1 VGIGSKNE
9 AGYWMRGCW
18 IFVQRFPYRLL
29 RDLRRGWRYNN
40 PNLDQLGLLEIR
52 YRDLDIFC
60 ADASIF
66 SVNIFLAKLTPAQ
79 RTHLYEL
86 LFNTLRGHLCLESRY
101 LDPVEQDKARTSAYS
116 WLNERWAFAPDEKLD
131 VGRYL
136 ILGKRPEYKGKPRT
150 DLVPGGPR
158 SRLLRN
164 IKTAPFW
171 RDSACANEV
180 EHWKDAEWIDLIET
194 LLESAKNFGY
204 VQRHPIDAKL
214 AGWRLNAAALD
225 WRLITGQPQADGPS
239 ANPYFRAL
247 YLSIADLL
255 RRPSHPLFDF
265 EAQEHTAQVD
275 APRRQLLEQRFRF
288 TDKDR
293 QDWKSNPAHEAPL
306 ERLPVMFCSPTMEL
320 GVDISALNT
329 VYLRNV
335 PPTPANYAQ
344 RSGRAG
350 RSGQQALV
358 ITYCAALS
366 PHDQWFFHHASEMVH
381 GVVRAPT
388 LDLSNRD
395 LIDSHLQAV
404 WLANTQVQLDDSIAP
419 MLDLD
424 QSGKPLQPSL
434 QEALCAPAVRQRAL
448 ASAQRVID
456 QLASELDGSRWFTQ
470 DYVRHVIDNAAQ
482 AFSGALQR
490 WRVLFDAT
498 RQQMDMADHIVKS
511 HTASH
516 TERQNAQRRYADAAR
531 QYAVLLKSGNSQNND
546 FYTYRYLAS
555 QGFLPG
561 YNFPRLPLMAWIPA
575 RGGQSASGK
584 DDEGSMVT
592 CASSGAGKQ
601 LRFELLQR
609 LAKDAQRHLILL
621 TATPHSGD
629 EAAFY
634 NLLSLLDPRFVA
646 LQGHMTASD
655 PLRQELA
662 RHFVQRR
669 RKDIAEWQAETDDGR
684 GFPRRMKTELTYQL
698 SGEWGAF
705 FDAVQSYC
713 RELAETIE
721 QREQQG
727 GARLIWYATLALLR
741 CVASSPAAA
750 VKALTTRLEV
760 SLLDDAMLGDDRLH
774 DGETDDLSVSDL
786 EPPAQLQDASRLQ
799 TLIDDAKRLSGK
811 AGDPKLAALIQ
822 HIAALVNDGYRPVV
836 FCRYVATA
844 HYVAEHLKTA
854 FPKAT
859 VEAVTGELT
868 PEERR
873 ERVDDMA
880 EGDPRILVA
889 TDCLS
894 EGINL
899 QHLFTAVVHYDLA
912 WNPTR
917 HEQREG
923 RVDRFGQKADD
934 VRCTMLYGQDNPV
947 DGFVLNVILR
957 KGEAIQKELGVLVP
971 LPEDEARI
979 NQALV
984 KAALMRRE
992 DHARAEPQQQ
1002 LLFDFSESEHI
1013 LAPLQAQW
1021 RDALEKAKAN
1031 RTVFAQRRIRPGEVL
1046 PEWHKQQQA
1055 LGTQADVQRFLQS
1068 ACVRLGSPLEAGHK
1082 QTKRFLPQHL
1092 PETLRLRLADE
1103 GIAAPLVIDFSELH
1117 RSHPL
1122 VGLLAEY
1129 LLEDALSGK
1138 APQAARCAATLTED
1152 VEVVTT
1158 LYLLRLRHQLSHVR
1172 RREPFQMMAEET
1184 VTLAVQGRTQ
1194 PRWLAD
1200 DATARL
1206 LECTPSGN
1214 LPADAVRREVR
1225 TALDFLAPHQQ
1236 QLETLARQRA
1246 DALLADHERVR
1257 EAIDRREPGKY
1268 SASPCLPVD
1277 VIGVYVLLP
1286 ASL

>member
-1 VGIGSKNE
+1 MTTTLEHDFLPGNLIRARGREWVVQSDSRRDWLRLRPLGGADDEIIALMPELEIQPIESATFAQPDPAK
-9 AGYWMRGCW
+9 AGNHASAL
-18 IFVQRFPYRLL
+18 LL
-29 RDLRRGWRYNN
+29 RDALRLKLRAGAGPFRSFGNIAVEPRGY
-40 PNLDQLGLLEIR
+40 QLVPLLMALRLSTVRLLIADDVGVGKTIEAGLIVR
-52 YRDLDIFC
+52 
-60 ADASIF
+60 
-66 SVNIFLAKLTPAQ
+66 
-79 RTHLYEL
+79 EL
-86 LFNTLRGHLCLESRY
+86 LDRGEIARLAVLCPPHL
-101 LDPVEQDKARTSAYS
+101 VEQWQSE
-116 WLNERWAFAPDEKLD
+116 L
-131 VGRYL
+131 
-136 ILGKRPEYKGKPRT
+136 
-150 DLVPGGPR
+150 
-158 SRLLRN
+158 
-164 IKTAPFW
+164 
-171 RDSACANEV
+171 
-180 EHWKDAEWIDLIET
+180 ET
-194 LLESAKNFGY
+194 
-204 VQRHPIDAKL
+204 
-214 AGWRLNAAALD
+214 
-225 WRLITGQPQADGPS
+225 
-239 ANPYFRAL
+239 
-247 YLSIADLL
+247 
-255 RRPSHPLFDF
+255 
-265 EAQEHTAQVD
+265 
-275 APRRQLLEQRFRF
+275 RF
-288 TDKDR
+288 
-293 QDWKSNPAHEAPL
+293 N
-306 ERLPVMFCSPTMEL
+306 
-320 GVDISALNT
+320 
-329 VYLRNV
+329 
-335 PPTPANYAQ
+335 
-344 RSGRAG
+344 
-350 RSGQQALV
+350 
-358 ITYCAALS
+358 
-366 PHDQWFFHHASEMVH
+366 
-381 GVVRAPT
+381 
-388 LDLSNRD
+388 
-395 LIDSHLQAV
+395 LQAV
-404 WLANTQVQLDDSIAP
+404 VLTS
-419 MLDLD
+419 
-424 QSGKPLQPSL
+424 
-434 QEALCAPAVRQRAL
+434 
-448 ASAQRVID
+448 ASASRIER
-456 QLASELDGSRWFTQ
+456 ELPHGM
-470 DYVRHVIDNAAQ
+470 
-482 AFSGALQR
+482 G
-490 WRVLFDAT
+490 LFDHHPIVIVSLDYIKSERHREQFLAT
-498 RQQMDMADHIVKS
+498 APECV
-511 HTASH
+511 
-516 TERQNAQRRYADAAR
+516 
-531 QYAVLLKSGNSQNND
+531 VV
-546 FYTYRYLAS
+546 
-555 QGFLPG
+555 
-561 YNFPRLPLMAWIPA
+561 
-575 RGGQSASGK
+575 
-584 DDEGSMVT
+584 DEAHT

-609 LAKDAQRHLILL
+609 LARDEQRHLILL

-629 EAAFY
+629 ETAFY
-634 NLLSLLDPRFVA
+634 NLLSLLDPRFAA
-646 LQGHMTASD
+646 LQGRMTASD

-669 RKDIAEWQAETDDGR
+669 RKDIAEWQAETHDGR

-721 QREQQG
+721 QQEQQG

-750 VKALTTRLEV
+750 VKALTTRLEG
-760 SLLDDAMLGDDRLH
+760 SLLDDAMLGDERLH
-774 DGETDDLSVSDL
+774 DGEADDLSVSDL
-786 EPPAQLQDASRLQ
+786 EPPAQLQDAARLQ

-811 AGDPKLAALIQ
+811 AGDPKLAVLIQ
-822 HIAALVNDGYRPVV
+822 HIAALVKDGYHPVV

-854 FPKAT
+854 FPKAA

-873 ERVDDMA
+873 ECVDDME

-992 DHARAEPQQQ
+992 GHARATQQQ
-1002 LLFDFSESEHI
+1002 TAFDFGESEQI

-1031 RTVFAQRRIRPGEVL
+1031 RTVFAQRRIRPDEVL
-1046 PEWHKQQQA
+1046 PEWRKQQQA

-1068 ACVRLGSPLEAGHK
+1068 ASVRLGAPLEEGRK
-1082 QTKRFLPQHL
+1082 QTWRFLPRHL

-1103 GIAAPLVIDFSELH
+1103 GIAAPLTIDFDELH

-1129 LLEDALSGK
+1129 LLEDALSGE
-1138 APQAARCAATLTED
+1138 APQAARCAATLTND

-1158 LYLLRLRHQLSHVR
+1158 LYLLRLRHQLSYVR

-1206 LECTPSGN
+1206 LECAPSGN
-1214 LPADAVRREVR
+1214 LPPDAVRREVR
-1225 TALDFLAPHQQ
+1225 TALDFLAAHPR
-1236 QLETLARQRA
+1236 QLHTLAQQRA
-1246 DALLADHERVR
+1246 EALLADHQRVR
-1257 EAIDRREPGKY
+1257 EAARDVGQY
-1268 SASPCLPVD
+1268 SVSPCLPVD

-1286 ASL
+1286 DTL